1 MPTTREISGCFSSP
15 YGRSPLFGYPCPMP
29 RHPSGA
35 QDSIGRSGVKTTGVL
50 LELAKPSGEKQGRSV
65 IMFTRQWEEKMNAT
79 VFQNASAEKLQATLN
94 EFLKTI
100 VQRVNTAEQLP
111 VVRFVSQSESTW
123 HTEVTTASRTKAG
136 SQTHHQI
143 TVVIFWD

>member
-1 MPTTREISGCFSSP
+1 
-15 YGRSPLFGYPCPMP
+15 
-29 RHPSGA
+29 
-35 QDSIGRSGVKTTGVL
+35 
-50 LELAKPSGEKQGRSV
+50 
-65 IMFTRQWEEKMNAT
+65 MNAT